1 MSSRV
6 SNVLLV
12 YIIAPFTEKR
22 EERENTEL
30 EPQQHTQSEGDPEVL
45 VLYHSAGWIV
55 GIVVSR
61 TSLI

>member
-22 EERENTEL
+22 EERENSEL
-30 EPQQHTQSEGDPEVL
+30 EPQQHTQSEDDPEVL

>member
-1 MSSRV
+1 MFS
-6 SNVLLV
+6 L
-12 YIIAPFTEKR
+12 FTSLRHLQRKEKS
-22 EERENTEL
+22 EKNSEL
-30 EPQQHTQSEGDPEVL
+30 EPQQHTQSEDDPEVL